1 MGGVDVVR
9 KIYYLKINI
18 NSVVLKTI
26 VQKMP

>member
-1 MGGVDVVR
+1 MGVVDVVR